1 MKYMTIRL
9 RPRCP
14 KEFIIT
20 CFLHPFQE
28 QELSKDDGERL
39 IAIGEVLRH
48 AQDLIEAAYDI
59 KFQTREWD
67 IRDGEEED

>member
-9 RPRCP
+9 TPRCSN
-14 KEFIIT
+14 EFIIT
-20 CFLHPFQE
+20 HFLYPFQE
-28 QELSKDDGERL
+28 QELSRDDGERL
-39 IAIGEVLRH
+39 IAVGEVLRH

-67 IRDGEEED
+67 IRDGKEED